1 MALNFEIETWAQLSP
16 DEQSQR
22 CDQMAGMAR
31 QLARETEPLRE
42 AYLALSRTWEELAVA
57 IERAAP

>member
-1 MALNFEIETWAQLSP
+1 MAISFDVEKWLQLSP

-22 CDQMAGMAR
+22 CNQMAGIAR
-31 QLARETEPLRE
+31 HLAHETESLRE

-57 IERAAP
+57 IERASP